1 VPWDAP
7 GSTALVVL
15 APVAETVVGPMY
27 RAHSTAGAEGMTPH
41 VTLLVPFVPAPE
53 LGPEV
58 EERLGRLFQHFEA
71 FDFVLRRLERFP
83 DGVLY
88 LAPEPPE
95 PFIEL
100 VEALVDEFPGYLPYD
115 GAHETIV
122 PHLTVVDGADEDLLA
137 EVTASVGPRLPIV
150 CRAPEATLV
159 ERGQDLRWARRA
171 SYALG

>member
-1 VPWDAP
+1 
-7 GSTALVVL
+7 
-15 APVAETVVGPMY
+15 
-27 RAHSTAGAEGMTPH
+27 
-41 VTLLVPFVPAPE
+41 
-53 LGPEV
+53 V
-58 EERLGRLFQHFEA
+58 EERLRRLFQQFEA
-71 FDFVLRRLERFP
+71 FDYLLPRLERFP
-83 DGVLY
+83 DRVLY
-88 LAPEPPE
+88 LTPEPPD
-95 PFIEL
+95 PFVAL